1 MLFVVNLVAS
11 SNGYQDFTDHS
22 AFLSAS
28 TDQALRSIKNAEA
41 SGVDTVS
48 LIEKFNVAMT
58 LVAQAEYEEYSSCP
72 SYDECVFQANT
83 ILLSIVDQ
91 ASSSSNQASARNE
104 QLNTMIFT
112 VYVPA
117 ISFVISILTLVTYRT
132 WKSRKLKRF
141 QTLNIQENRHYDE

>member
-1 MLFVVNLVAS
+1 MLFVVNLMAS
-11 SNGYQDFTDHS
+11 SDGYQDFTDHS

-28 TDQALRSIKNAEA
+28 TDQALRSIKNAEV
-41 SGVDTVS
+41 SGVDTDP
-48 LIEKFNVAMT
+48 LIEKFNVAMD
-58 LVAQAEYEEYSSCP
+58 LVAQAEYEEYNSCP
-72 SYDECVFQANT
+72 SDDECVLQANT

-112 VYVPA
+112 VYLPA
-117 ISFVISILTLVTYRT
+117 ISFVISLVILVTYRT

-141 QTLNIQENRHYDE
+141 QTLNIEESRHYDD

>member
-11 SNGYQDFTDHS
+11 SDGYQDFTDHS

-41 SGVDTVS
+41 SGVDTDP
-48 LIEKFNVAMT
+48 LIEKFNVAMD
-58 LVAQAEYEEYSSCP
+58 LVAQAEYEEYISCP
-72 SYDECVFQANT
+72 SYDECVLQANT
-83 ILLSIVDQ
+83 ILLSIVDR

-104 QLNTMIFT
+104 QLNTMTFT
-112 VYVPA
+112 VYLPA
-117 ISFVISILTLVTYRT
+117 ISFVISIVVLVTYRT

-141 QTLNIQENRHYDE
+141 QTLNIQESRHYDD